1 MFDIENYY
9 STVGVRSLDGL
20 FHIVVGIGVLESEKY
35 LKLLLVVQ
43 LFYAQHLGLDHT
55 FHAQAND
62 VLNYQIVRIVCNKV
76 YTRMAFHRYEFLYVS
91 LELKN
96 HKKLND
102 ILRICK
108 FFLEYVLV
116 NELSSL
122 LGC

>member
-9 STVGVRSLDGL
+9 SAVEVHSLGCL
-20 FHIVVGIGVLESEKY
+20 FHIVVGVEVLESEEY
-35 LKLLLVVQ
+35 LKILLVGQ
-43 LFYAQHLGLDHT
+43 LVYVQHLGLDHI

-76 YTRMAFHRYEFLYVS
+76 YIRMAFHRYEFLYVS

-102 ILRICK
+102 ILHICK
-108 FFLEYVLV
+108 FFLEYELV